1 MPDEPDALLLRRF
14 AESRRPLTDAQ
25 FVAQL
30 AARLPAY
37 SLRRSLAAALSGTL
51 RAVFAGVS
59 FGLVGPLKLRNAG
72 IVALAGLG
80 VCLWSILQGSL

>member
-14 AESRRPLTDAQ
+14 AESRRPLADAQ

-37 SLRRSLAAALSGTL
+37 SLRRSLTMALNGTV
-51 RAVFAGVS
+51 RSVFAGVS
-59 FGLVGPLKLRNAG
+59 FGLVGPFKLRNAG
-72 IVALAGLG
+72 VVALAALG
-80 VCLWSILQGSL
+80 MVVFSLVMSAV